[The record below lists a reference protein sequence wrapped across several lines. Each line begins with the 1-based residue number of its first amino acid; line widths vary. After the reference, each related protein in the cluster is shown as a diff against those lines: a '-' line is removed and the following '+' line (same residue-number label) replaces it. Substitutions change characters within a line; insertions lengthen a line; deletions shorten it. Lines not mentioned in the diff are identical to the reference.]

1 MKSSVIKLK
10 DEISE
15 IFPEL
20 TLAKNPV
27 VLNIGQQNSIYLK
40 NIIEQYSLFSAE
52 AIHMLLDASLKS
64 YKWPILYK
72 EIEENIEEEKGKFTD
87 GIPHLEIMR
96 IGYLKDL
103 NIDTSIIE
111 PNQATSYFLTDM
123 RKVFKNNDLAYVA
136 GALVAFEGIAIEE
149 FHILDEIVKGYC
161 KKNSITLD
169 NSSITMIYINSHKKF
184 EIDHEAHLIEATLP
198 YVNLTNIKEFKKGY
212 RNVCKIMSDWWSR
225 LNIHY
230 KSLET

>member
-27 VLNIGQQNSIYLK
+27 VLNIDQQNSIYLK

-64 YKWPILYK
+64 YKWPILCK
-72 EIEENIEEEKGKFTD
+72 ELEENIEEEKGKFTD

-103 NIDTSIIE
+103 SIDTSTVE
-111 PNQATSYFLTDM
+111 PNQATSYFLTNM
-123 RKVFKNNDLAYVA
+123 IKIFNNNDLAYLA

-149 FHILDEIVKGYC
+149 FYILDEIVKEYC
-161 KKNSITLD
+161 RKNSITLD
-169 NSSITMIYINSHKKF
+169 DSSITMLYINSHKEF
-184 EIDHEAHLIEATLP
+184 EIDHEAHLIEAALT
-198 YVNLTNIKEFKKGY
+198 YIDLTNIEEFKKGY
-212 RNVCKIMSDWWSR
+212 RNVCKIMSDWWTK
-225 LNIHY
+225 LDIHY
-230 KSLET
+230 QSLEA